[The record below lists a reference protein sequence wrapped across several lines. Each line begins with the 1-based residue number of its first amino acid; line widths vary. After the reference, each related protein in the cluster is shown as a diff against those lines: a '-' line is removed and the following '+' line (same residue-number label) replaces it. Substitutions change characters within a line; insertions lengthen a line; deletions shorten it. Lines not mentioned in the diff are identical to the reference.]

1 LLHSRHIILILSQQ
15 VFARTLTCCFTQD
28 TLYWFW
34 VNKSLLVP
42 LHVASLKTHYT
53 DFESTSLC
61 SYPSMLPEMQHIHFY
76 CILFYLTRDWNHD
89 LLHSSEHADFTLP
102 GIETMI
108 YCTRVSTLILPY
120 QGLKPWSTAPEW
132 ARWFYLTRDWN
143 HDLLH
148 PSEHADFTL
157 PGIETMIY
165 CTRVSTLTSPMWF
178 QISHTIKYCLIFGND
193 FQDYLDNWISHF

>member
-42 LHVASLKTHYT
+42 FNAARDATYT
-53 DFESTSLC
+53 F
-61 SYPSMLPEMQHIHFY
+61 
-76 CILFYLTRDWNHD
+76 
-89 LLHSSEHADFTLP
+89 LLYF
-102 GIETMI
+102 
-108 YCTRVSTLILPY
+108 ILPY
-120 QGLKPWSTAPEW
+120 QGLKPWSTALEW

-148 PSEHADFTL
+148 SSEHADFTL

-178 QISHTIKYCLIFGND
+178 QISHTIKYCLIFGNG